1 MAKTGFFHHI
11 GTFLLF
17 AASILLLI
25 TTISSPV
32 INHIGVMEVKLT
44 NSTNGHNSVVSFG
57 TFGYCIEHA
66 SGNKDYCTDKHI
78 GYNPAHIMDGA
89 DKTDFN
95 TASTDTTKALTR
107 VMVLHPVACGLA
119 FIAFLLAAGSG
130 VIGAVAAALV
140 TAVTWIV
147 TIVVMCTD
155 FVAFGI
161 IKRHVNRDG
170 SGSYAHFST
179 AMWTLVAAMI
189 CLFFAF
195 FIVLLTCCSSRVH
208 RQSHVS
214 KHGDAGYEN
223 GTTTTKRRFWQR
235 RSQV

>member
-17 AASILLLI
+17 AATILLLI

-32 INHIGVMEVKLT
+32 INDIGVMRVNLR
-44 NSTNGHNSVVSFG
+44 NSTNNHNSVVSFG
-57 TFGYCIEHA
+57 SFGYSILHA
-66 SGNKDYCTDKHI
+66 SGNKDYSTGKHI
-78 GYNPAHIMDGA
+78 GYNPATIMEGI

-95 TASTDTTKALTR
+95 LASTDTTKALTR

-130 VIGAVAAALV
+130 VIGAVSAALV
-140 TAVTWIV
+140 TAIAWIV
-147 TIVVMCTD
+147 TIVVMATD
-155 FVAFGI
+155 FVLFGI
-161 IKRHVNRDG
+161 IKRHVNSDG

-179 AMWTLVAAMI
+179 AMWTLLAAMI

-195 FIVLLTCCSSRVH
+195 FIVLLTCCSSRIH

-214 KHGDAGYEN
+214 KHGDAGYAN

-235 RSQV
+235 SSRY